1 MGRHSRGRGA
11 LPEAATTGDS
21 GSTGNDDRPGNPV
34 HTRLCA
40 HTYGATWALIVA
52 LLVAVVAVGGAYVF
66 RHLDTRAGLL
76 VLLGSFSAIGWA
88 GGVVW
93 KGRDS

>member
-1 MGRHSRGRGA
+1 M
-11 LPEAATTGDS
+11 
-21 GSTGNDDRPGNPV
+21 
-34 HTRLCA
+34 
-40 HTYGATWALIVA
+40 IVA